1 MKNKLIT
8 FYLSSIVMFALSG
21 IFLLDESKTNN
32 VNKIQYLD
40 FTNKPV
46 YIYPKGE
53 NKNKINRVN
62 FNH

>member
-8 FYLSSIVMFALSG
+8 FYLSSIVMFTLSG

-32 VNKIQYLD
+32 INKIQYLD
-40 FTNKPV
+40 FTNDPV

-53 NKNKINRVN
+53 NKN
-62 FNH
+62 